1 MSQYEY
7 GTFRQTHLRY
17 KLHAVEFYLNGGYKT
32 EKGKDFAESHK
43 EWLMQRRH
51 ETIEELNRVQLEEWN
66 YD

>member
-17 KLHAVEFYLNGGYKT
+17 KLEAVEFYLNGGYSKLPLK
-32 EKGKDFAESHK
+32 EGME
-43 EWLMQRRH
+43 EWLIERRH
-51 ETIEELNRVQLEEWN
+51 DIIEELNRVQLEEWN